1 MHGTISVCV
10 CVDNESHIYMGLNLY
25 KFSSVVQI
33 VVAFKLDLENKI

>member
-1 MHGTISVCV
+1 VYVCV
-10 CVDNESHIYMGLNLY
+10 WTMKAIYMGLNLY